1 MSVLS
6 ERKAY
11 AMKSAKWRNHL
22 MFEFMTLSDGACVS
36 RCAIC
41 GAWLR
46 VRGNVS
52 RDEDAIWGS
61 AYSKDCPVDKKY
73 VL

>member
-11 AMKSAKWRNHL
+11 AAKSA
-22 MFEFMTLSDGACVS
+22 SDGSCIS
-36 RCAIC
+36 RCAVC
-41 GAWLR
+41 GGWLR

-61 AYSKDCPVDKKY
+61 AYSKDCPVDSKY
-73 VL
+73 V